1 MVFTILKVKENKV
14 IERVPAVPRLAGA
27 LDEVGLSLNNLVLDQ
42 LFFF

>member
-1 MVFTILKVKENKV
+1 MKENKV

-42 LFFF
+42 LFFFFGEME